1 MKGQSSLRRQAK
13 FSWRIL
19 CSNQTD
25 NFRPSVP
32 TEDPVAYNDVEQLKR
47 RLTGE
52 NKSTCVYSMEGA
64 FASS

>member
-13 FSWRIL
+13 LSWRIL
-19 CSNQTD
+19 CSNQTI
-25 NFRPSVP
+25 FRPSVP
-32 TEDPVAYNDVEQLKR
+32 TEDPVAYNNIKQLKR
-47 RLTGE
+47 RLTGV